1 MASKTDRA
9 ARYRREAERVRA
21 EADRTTDPEMRAVL
35 LDIAREYET
44 LAIAAAR
51 PIILLAAR

>member
-1 MASKTDRA
+1 MKNNAARA

-35 LDIAREYET
+35 LDVAGEYET
-44 LAIAAAR
+44 LAITAAR
-51 PIILLAAR
+51 PIILR

>member
-1 MASKTDRA
+1 MKNDAARA

-35 LDIAREYET
+35 LDVAGEYET
-44 LAIAAAR
+44 LAITAAR